1 MLRALLAVV
10 LTLSTAAHAQAPR
23 TASDPE
29 ARTRWLATVDEI
41 QRWRDTDWP
50 EDAIA
55 NGRFTPCPDR
65 ITDSSIRR
73 IYKRSAQ

>member
-1 MLRALLAVV
+1 MLRTLLAVV
-10 LTLSTAAHAQAPR
+10 LTLSSAAHAQAPR

-41 QRWRDTDWP
+41 QRWRDTEWP

-55 NGRFTPCPDR
+55 CALRWRRFVLLLVAAPAMPENGM
-65 ITDSSIRR
+65 
-73 IYKRSAQ
+73 RS